1 MVRFVRWGAS
11 GPRWLVPR
19 LYRWETVGGK
29 VGGGV
34 HKGRR
39 EGGDASVIFPD
50 AHLPHEK
57 PDFQTKTVDNTT
69 EAKLRRDEGLE
80 IS

>member
-1 MVRFVRWGAS
+1 M
-11 GPRWLVPR
+11 
-19 LYRWETVGGK
+19 
-29 VGGGV
+29 GGGV

-39 EGGDASVIFPD
+39 EGGDASVIFAD